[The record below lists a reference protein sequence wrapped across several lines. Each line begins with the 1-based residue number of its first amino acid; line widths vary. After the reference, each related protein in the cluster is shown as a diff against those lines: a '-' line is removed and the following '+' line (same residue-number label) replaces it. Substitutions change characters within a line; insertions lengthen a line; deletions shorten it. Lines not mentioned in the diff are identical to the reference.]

1 MLFFFQLFVYVY
13 IQNYEDDGHDWYC
26 WVCHREGEV
35 YLCSR
40 CPRVIHKKCAELTSE
55 DLTDDFVC
63 YCCKVC
69 WLNLFK
75 KKVELSHRF
84 YLKINLTLKSNFI
97 KITLRYGCSPV
108 STSLKSGD

>member
-1 MLFFFQLFVYVY
+1 MTLYATVVRYAGKL
-13 IQNYEDDGHDWYC
+13 IQ
-26 WVCHREGEV
+26 
-35 YLCSR
+35 
-40 CPRVIHKKCAELTSE
+40 
-55 DLTDDFVC
+55 
-63 YCCKVC
+63 
-69 WLNLFK
+69 